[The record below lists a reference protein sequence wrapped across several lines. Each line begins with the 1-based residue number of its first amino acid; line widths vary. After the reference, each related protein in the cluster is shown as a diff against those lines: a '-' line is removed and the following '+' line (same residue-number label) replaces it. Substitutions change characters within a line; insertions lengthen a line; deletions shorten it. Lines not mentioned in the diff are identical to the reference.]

1 MVDLCR
7 AANKNM
13 TKLTMADLTEIF
25 GLGEQKKK
33 EVRVERVT
41 VGYTVCKRD
50 TVSRECSG
58 WFPGSLFSGERALQR
73 FRVHTRTLTRIR
85 DIHSWE

>member
-1 MVDLCR
+1 MVALCR

-33 EVRVERVT
+33 EVSVERVT
-41 VGYTVCKRD
+41 VREYCENSYL
-50 TVSRECSG
+50 SRKKTYG
-58 WFPGSLFSGERALQR
+58 
-73 FRVHTRTLTRIR
+73 
-85 DIHSWE
+85 